1 MTDSGALDV
10 HIDLPEWARGREPL
24 GEVFASDEA
33 RMRLVIALSHENVQ
47 RRSGG
52 PFGAAVFELETGRL
66 VAIGVNSVVRLN
78 NAILHGEIVACM
90 RAQARLKTFTLG
102 GPHGAAHELVT
113 SCEPCAMCLG
123 AILWSGVKRV
133 VYGALREDAQRLN
146 FDEGPVFPATYEYM
160 ARRGVEILGGM
171 LRQEAAAV
179 LDQYLASGGP
189 IYNG

>member
-1 MTDSGALDV
+1 MTDEGALDV
-10 HIDLPEWARGREPL
+10 RIDLPDWAREHEHV

-33 RMRLVIALSHENVQ
+33 RMRLVIDLSRQNVQ

-52 PFGAAVFELETGRL
+52 PFGAAVFELASGRL

-78 NAILHGEIVACM
+78 NAMLHGEIVACM
-90 RAQARLKTFTLG
+90 RAQARLRSFTLA
-102 GPHGAAHELVT
+102 GPRGVAHELVT

-146 FDEGPVFPATYEYM
+146 FDEGPVFPATYEYL
-160 ARRGVEILGGM
+160 ARRGVEIQGGM
-171 LRQEAAAV
+171 LREEAAAV
-179 LDQYLASGGP
+179 LAQYLASGGP